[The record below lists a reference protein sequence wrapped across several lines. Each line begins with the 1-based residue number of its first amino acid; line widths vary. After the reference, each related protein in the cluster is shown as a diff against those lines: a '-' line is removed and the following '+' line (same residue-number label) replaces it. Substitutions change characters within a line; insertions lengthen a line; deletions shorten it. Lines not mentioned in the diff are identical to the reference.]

1 VPVKGQS
8 GGKRRENTAFLE
20 LSAAMIIGKGI
31 ASTASASQMT
41 ESASQ
46 TLGQLISALAQEIPD
61 TKLLMRIVDRAP
73 AGVAIVRGP
82 EMRFTLVNAA
92 YAEIPATPGR
102 MVGRTVAD
110 VFPTMPASALAL
122 LEKVY
127 TTGETLS
134 LRAHQAATDLG
145 RGPTFWDMDFIALPE
160 TGADGGQPGNKGVL
174 IIARDVTQQILSERA
189 GESLRA
195 TEARLNIAL
204 EAADLGAWSA
214 RNELN
219 EFMSSPRAAVLHGLT
234 PDTVVDHKTAMSV
247 IHPDD
252 RAAVRAAMERA
263 VAEKGT
269 VSVEYRTVVPGEA
282 GARAATE
289 RWIASHGRW
298 IDDPFTSGGQLF
310 GIVRDITRR
319 KHAEAER
326 ERLISRMAGDQARF
340 EALVESLPAGVLV
353 AEAPGGRIVYG
364 NRRIMEILR
373 HPVLESHS
381 VEAYGE
387 WVGWHPDGT
396 PVAAEQWPLARAL
409 KGEFVAGDEFLY
421 QRGDDTTGW
430 IKVCGAPIIDDTG
443 TIIGSVIVLYDVDRE
458 KQAEADLRSSEERVR
473 SVLAEKDALL
483 AQKDMLLKEVNHRVK
498 NSLQLVA
505 SLLNL
510 QGRQLEDPRSRQAFE
525 DAVSRVGAIAQVHE
539 QLYKND
545 DVSRVEFGSYLRTLC
560 TLYGGEGSVVIDAAT
575 IEIPTDA
582 AIPLGL
588 LAVELLTNALK
599 HAGPGTPEQPIE
611 IFFGHAGSMPEEGGA
626 GLSLTVRDHGPGI
639 APQFL
644 EARSRRRSESLGMR
658 LIESLAGQIEAR
670 IEVENIDPGVRW
682 TLMLPFGR

>member
-1 VPVKGQS
+1 M
-8 GGKRRENTAFLE
+8 T
-20 LSAAMIIGKGI
+20 IGNGT
-31 ASTASASQMT
+31 ASTA
-41 ESASQ
+41 SASQ
-46 TLGQLISALAQEIPD
+46 TLGQLISALAQELPD
-61 TKLLMRIVDRAP
+61 TKLLMRIVDRVP

-82 EMRFTLVNAA
+82 EMRFTLVNKA

-102 MVGRTVAD
+102 ILGRTVAE
-110 VFPTMPASALAL
+110 VFPTMPAAGLSL

-127 TTGETLS
+127 VTGETLS
-134 LRAHQAATDLG
+134 LRGHQAATDLG

-160 TGADGGQPGNKGVL
+160 TDGGCQPGEKGVL
-174 IIARDVTQQILSERA
+174 IVARDVTRQILSERA

-214 RNELN
+214 RGELN
-219 EFMSSPRAAVLHGLT
+219 EFMSSPHAAVLHGLS
-234 PDTVVDHKTAMSV
+234 PDAVFDHATAMSV

-252 RAAVRAAMERA
+252 RAAVRTALERA
-263 VAEKGT
+263 IAEKGV
-269 VSVEYRTVVPGEA
+269 VSVEYRTVPPGSSDD
-282 GARAATE
+282 GAEPE

-298 IDDPFTSGGQLF
+298 IEDPFRSGGQLF
-310 GIVRDITRR
+310 GIVRDITGR
-319 KHAEAER
+319 KRAEAER

-364 NRRIMEILR
+364 NRRIETILR
-373 HPVLESHS
+373 HPVLPSAN
-381 VEAYGE
+381 VDAYGE
-387 WVGWHPDGT
+387 WVGWHPDGR
-396 PVAAEQWPLARAL
+396 PVEAAQWPLARAL
-409 KGEFVAGDEFLY
+409 KGEFIAGDEYLY
-421 QRGDDTTGW
+421 QRGDGTTGW
-430 IKVCGAPIIDDTG
+430 IRVCGAPVVDAAG

-458 KQAEADLRSSEERVR
+458 KQAEVALRNSEERVR
-473 SVLAEKDALL
+473 SVLDEKEILL

-510 QGRQLEDPRSRQAFE
+510 QGRQVEDAKSRQAFE

-560 TLYGGEGSVVIDAAT
+560 TQYGGEGSVSINAAT
-575 IEIPTDA
+575 LEIPTDA

-611 IFFGHAGSMPEEGGA
+611 IFFGRLDAEGE
-626 GLSLTVRDHGPGI
+626 LSLIVRDHGPGI
-639 APQFL
+639 APEFL
-644 EARSRRRSESLGMR
+644 DARSRRRSGSLGMR
-658 LIESLAGQIEAR
+658 LIESLAGQIEA
-670 IEVENIDPGVRW
+670 EVQVENAGPGVRW
-682 TLMLPFGR
+682 TLKLPFGR

>member
-1 VPVKGQS
+1 
-8 GGKRRENTAFLE
+8 
-20 LSAAMIIGKGI
+20 MIIGKGT
-31 ASTASASQMT
+31 ASTASASQM
-41 ESASQ
+41 
-46 TLGQLISALAQEIPD
+46 LGQFISALAQEVPD
-61 TKLLMRIVDRAP
+61 TELLMRIVDRVP

-82 EMRFTLVNAA
+82 ELRFTLVNTA
-92 YAEIPATPGR
+92 YAAIPAKQGR
-102 MVGRTVAD
+102 MVGRTVAE

-127 TTGETLS
+127 ATGETLS
-134 LRAHQAATDLG
+134 LRGHHAETDLG

-160 TGADGGQPGNKGVL
+160 TRGDGALPVDKGVL
-174 IIARDVTQQILSERA
+174 IIARDVTRQILSERA

-214 RNELN
+214 RNEAT
-219 EFMSSPRAAVLHGLT
+219 EFMSSPHAAVLHGLS
-234 PDTVVDHKTAMSV
+234 PDTVVDHETAMSV

-252 RAAVRAAMERA
+252 RPLVQAALERA
-263 VAEKGT
+263 IAEKGD
-269 VSVEYRTVVPGEA
+269 VSVEYRAVRPGQSGEGDEA
-282 GARAATE
+282 E
-289 RWIASHGRW
+289 RWIASRGRW
-298 IDDPFTSGGQLF
+298 IDDPFTSSGQLF
-310 GIVRDITRR
+310 GIVRDITGR
-319 KHAEAER
+319 KLAEAER
-326 ERLISRMAGDQARF
+326 ERLIARMADDQARF
-340 EALVESLPAGVLV
+340 EALVESMPAGVLV
-353 AEAPGGRIVYG
+353 AQAPTGRIVYG
-364 NRRIMEILR
+364 NRRVKEILR
-373 HPVLESHS
+373 HPVLESPN

-409 KGEFVAGDEFLY
+409 KGEFIAGDEYRY
-421 QRGDDTTGW
+421 QRGDGTTGW
-430 IKVCGAPIIDDTG
+430 IRVCGAPITDAAEA
-443 TIIGSVIVLYDVDRE
+443 IIGSVIVLYDVDRE
-458 KQAEADLRSSEERVR
+458 KQAETALRSSEERVR
-473 SVLAEKDALL
+473 SVLEEKETLL

-510 QGRQLEDPRSRQAFE
+510 QGRQLEDARSRQAFE

-539 QLYKND
+539 QLYKNH
-545 DVSRVEFGSYLRTLC
+545 DVSRVEFGTYLRTLC
-560 TLYGGEGSVVIDAAT
+560 TLYGGEGSVSIDAAT
-575 IEIPTDA
+575 IDIPTDA

-611 IFFGHAGSMPEEGGA
+611 IFFGYRDSTEEQGGA
-626 GLSLTVRDHGPGI
+626 GLSLMVRDHGPGI
-639 APQFL
+639 APNFL

-670 IEVENIDPGVRW
+670 IQVENVDPGVRW